1 MKTTVKAEG
10 FGQNSRK
17 GGGWGDGNVG
27 DFHKIGGIRKP
38 PQAMGFYLFETKYLL
53 LSYISLSITLHP

>member
-1 MKTTVKAEG
+1 METTVKAEG

-17 GGGWGDGNVG
+17 RGGLGDSNVG
-27 DFHKIGGIRKP
+27 GFHKIWGIRKP

-53 LSYISLSITLHP
+53 LSYISLSIALHP